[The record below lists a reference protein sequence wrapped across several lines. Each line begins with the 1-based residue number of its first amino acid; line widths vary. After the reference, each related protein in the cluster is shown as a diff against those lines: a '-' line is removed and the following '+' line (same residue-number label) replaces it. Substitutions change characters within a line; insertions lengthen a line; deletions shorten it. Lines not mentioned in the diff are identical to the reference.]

1 MLKDN
6 HITVLVS
13 DPLQVTV
20 CLILVELTL
29 SMLMSLL
36 KSQDL
41 TNFEDSVPE
50 SWWVILLVKARLKVG
65 SRSNFNFENDYI
77 KFDLYRDITMIHVTL
92 TRLITW
98 FTKPLWPLFKF
109 RGWTS
114 RFISLLPQATSASF
128 AMQAQSTRTEVQA
141 ITHSQSLVAV
151 QTLLRAGLGCITFLR
166 CAIKLCG
173 ADWNSRTLPFPRDL
187 LPADNFNE
195 CWSEDARL
203 VDQRSYMLSQVI
215 SRRLKIQLLL
225 NPLIPILFLRKNGRN
240 EMSTVSR

>member
-6 HITVLVS
+6 HISVLVS

-50 SWWVILLVKARLKVG
+50 SRWVILLVKARLKVG

-92 TRLITW
+92 TRLIT
-98 FTKPLWPLFKF
+98 
-109 RGWTS
+109 
-114 RFISLLPQATSASF
+114 
-128 AMQAQSTRTEVQA
+128 
-141 ITHSQSLVAV
+141 
-151 QTLLRAGLGCITFLR
+151 
-166 CAIKLCG
+166 
-173 ADWNSRTLPFPRDL
+173 
-187 LPADNFNE
+187 
-195 CWSEDARL
+195 
-203 VDQRSYMLSQVI
+203 
-215 SRRLKIQLLL
+215 
-225 NPLIPILFLRKNGRN
+225 
-240 EMSTVSR
+240 